1 MHLLE
6 NEPQGEKIIASESVL
21 KIQNAPIFLGIRLDW
36 PAKKRMKMK

>member
-1 MHLLE
+1 MQVVTQPTPVVE
-6 NEPQGEKIIASESVL
+6 IAGYESVL